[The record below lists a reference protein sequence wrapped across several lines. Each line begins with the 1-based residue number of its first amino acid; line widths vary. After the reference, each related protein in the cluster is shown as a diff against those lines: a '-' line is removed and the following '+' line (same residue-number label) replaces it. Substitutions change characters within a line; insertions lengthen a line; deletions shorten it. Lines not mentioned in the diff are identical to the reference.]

1 MGQKSQAGKCR
12 NLTIDNEAQM
22 GEFKKEKTA
31 AQKCDLSW
39 RNIPHCVWEIN
50 KEGALKAN

>member
-12 NLTIDNEAQM
+12 NLTIDIEAQM

-31 AQKCDLSW
+31 AL
-39 RNIPHCVWEIN
+39 
-50 KEGALKAN
+50 

>member
-22 GEFKKEKTA
+22 GEFKKEKTVKQCA
-31 AQKCDLSW
+31 HKMQYYREECRSPGS
-39 RNIPHCVWEIN
+39 NMVC
-50 KEGALKAN
+50 